1 MPHIMI
7 AEVYWIHA
15 QHHTDVTSDGYIG
28 VSKNAKTRWLYG
40 HKYAHRKGCHDNP
53 YLANAISKY
62 GWENLVK
69 EVVLIAEEQYCYD
82 IENKLRP
89 TNKIGWN
96 LAVGGCKPPVSKYRG
111 DDYVSP
117 LRGVHRPTPW
127 MVGRTPANF
136 GIPISDHTRAK
147 LSAAHTGVKHT
158 PEHVEKRMA
167 SRRVTRIARGQIRPF
182 IINGARYESS
192 KIASQAVNIP
202 ESTLKY
208 WAYNKGNPSKAY
220 AHITECRWL

>member
-1 MPHIMI
+1 MTL
-7 AEVYWIHA
+7 EVYWIRA
-15 QHHTDVTSDGYIG
+15 AHHSNMMLDGYIG
-28 VSKNAKTRWLYG
+28 VSKNSKNRWQYG
-40 HKYAHRKGCHDNP
+40 HLWSHKNGRHDNP
-53 YLANAISKY
+53 KFSNAIAKH
-62 GWENLVK
+62 GWDNLIK
-69 EVVLIAEEQYCYD
+69 EILVIGEEKYCY
-82 IENKLRP
+82 ELELKLRSH
-89 TNKIGWN
+89 TEIGWN
-96 LAVGGCKPPVSKYRG
+96 LAVGGGKPPVSKYRG

-117 LRGVHRPTPW
+117 LKGVPRPTPW

-136 GIPISDHTRAK
+136 GIPISDQTRAK

-158 PEHVEKRMA
+158 PEQVEKRMA

-182 IINGARYESS
+182 IINGVRYESS

-220 AHITECRWL
+220 AHIKECRWL

>member
-1 MPHIMI
+1 MTL
-7 AEVYWIHA
+7 EVYWIRA
-15 QHHTDVTSDGYIG
+15 EHHSNMMLDGYIG
-28 VSKNAKTRWLYG
+28 VSKNAKNRWQYG
-40 HKYAHRKGCHDNP
+40 HLWSHKNGRHDNP
-53 YLANAISKY
+53 KFSNAIAKH
-62 GWENLVK
+62 GWDNLIK
-69 EVVLIAEEQYCYD
+69 EILVIGEEKYCY
-82 IENKLRP
+82 ELELKLRP
-89 TNKIGWN
+89 NTEIGWN
-96 LAVGGCKPPVSKYRG
+96 LAIGGGKPPVSTYRG

-117 LRGVHRPTPW
+117 VKGVPRPTPW

-220 AHITECRWL
+220 AHIIECRWL

>member
-1 MPHIMI
+1 MTL
-7 AEVYWIHA
+7 EVYWIRA
-15 QHHTDVTSDGYIG
+15 EHHSNMMLDGYIG
-28 VSKNAKTRWLYG
+28 VSKNAKNRWQYG
-40 HKYAHRKGCHDNP
+40 HLWSHKNGRHDNP
-53 YLANAISKY
+53 KFSNAIAKH
-62 GWENLVK
+62 GWDNLIK
-69 EVVLIAEEQYCYD
+69 EILVIGEEKYCYELE
-82 IENKLRP
+82 IKLRP
-89 TNKIGWN
+89 NTEIGWN
-96 LAVGGCKPPVSKYRG
+96 LAIGGGKPPLSTYRG

-117 LRGVHRPTPW
+117 VKGVPRPTPW

>member
-1 MPHIMI
+1 MTL
-7 AEVYWIHA
+7 EVYWIRA
-15 QHHTDVTSDGYIG
+15 EHHSNMMLDGYIG
-28 VSKNAKTRWLYG
+28 VSKNAKNRWQYG
-40 HKYAHRKGCHDNP
+40 HLWSHKNGRHDNP
-53 YLANAISKY
+53 KFSNAIAKH
-62 GWENLVK
+62 GWDNLIK
-69 EVVLIAEEQYCYD
+69 EILVIGEEKYCY
-82 IENKLRP
+82 ELELKLRP
-89 TNKIGWN
+89 NTEIGWN
-96 LAVGGCKPPVSKYRG
+96 LAIGGGKPPVSTYRG

-117 LRGVHRPTPW
+117 VKGVPRPTPW